1 MSAVAVFGLLAGVAT
16 VLAIVPY
23 VRDVLRGTT
32 RPHRGSWLIWT
43 VLSIVVFASQLADG
57 GTWSIIMVA
66 AQAVITGLVFVLSIW
81 RGEGGVSR
89 ADITIMAIAGLGVV
103 AWAVSSTPVVATI
116 ATIFADMLGIALMT
130 PKTWRDPRSETF
142 STYVLGGV
150 SGVFSALAVGSLDIS
165 LLLFPIWIAVASSAI
180 ATTIAMRRSRVACD
194 SVIPN
199 Q

>member
-57 GTWSIIMVA
+57 GTWSLIMVA
-66 AQAVITGLVFVLSIW
+66 AQTVLTGLVFVLSIW

-89 ADITIMAIAGLGVV
+89 GDITIMAIAGLG
-103 AWAVSSTPVVATI
+103 
-116 ATIFADMLGIALMT
+116 
-130 PKTWRDPRSETF
+130 
-142 STYVLGGV
+142 
-150 SGVFSALAVGSLDIS
+150 
-165 LLLFPIWIAVASSAI
+165 
-180 ATTIAMRRSRVACD
+180 
-194 SVIPN
+194 
-199 Q
+199 

>member
-1 MSAVAVFGLLAGVAT
+1 MSAVVVFGLLAGVAT

-57 GTWSIIMVA
+57 ASWSIVMVA
-66 AQAVITGLVFVLSIW
+66 AQALITGLVFVLSIW
-81 RGEGGVSR
+81 RGEGGVPR
-89 ADITIMAIAGLGVV
+89 ADLTIMAIAGLGVV

-150 SGVFSALAVGSLDIS
+150 AGVLSAFAVGSLDIS
-165 LLLFPIWIAVASSAI
+165 LLLFPIWIAVASTII
-180 ATTIAMRRSRVACD
+180 ATTIAMRRSRVH
-194 SVIPN
+194 VIR
-199 Q
+199 

>member
-57 GTWSIIMVA
+57 GTWSILMVA

-89 ADITIMAIAGLGVV
+89 ADITVMAVAGLGVV

-150 SGVFSALAVGSLDIS
+150 SGVFSAFAVGSLDIS
-165 LLLFPIWIAVASSAI
+165 LLLFPIWIAVASGVI
-180 ATTIAMRRSRVACD
+180 ATTIAMRRSRVEL
-194 SVIPN
+194 IR
-199 Q
+199 

>member
-1 MSAVAVFGLLAGVAT
+1 
-16 VLAIVPY
+16 
-23 VRDVLRGTT
+23 
-32 RPHRGSWLIWT
+32 
-43 VLSIVVFASQLADG
+43 
-57 GTWSIIMVA
+57 MVA

-89 ADITIMAIAGLGVV
+89 ADLTIMAVAGLGVV

-165 LLLFPIWIAVASSAI
+165 LLLFPIWIAVASTAI
-180 ATTIAMRRSRVACD
+180 ATTIAMRRSRVH
-194 SVIPN
+194 VIR
-199 Q
+199 